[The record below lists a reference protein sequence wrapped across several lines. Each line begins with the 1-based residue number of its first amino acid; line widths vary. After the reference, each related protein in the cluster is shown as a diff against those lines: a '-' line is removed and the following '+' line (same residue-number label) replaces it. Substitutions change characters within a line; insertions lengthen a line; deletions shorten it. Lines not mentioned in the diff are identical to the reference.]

1 MYEFNPDGSI
11 KIPGVIASNIEKREL
26 KLKKERCILVK
37 KELVN
42 FSPKKCL
49 LHIRIS
55 DAFPD
60 SNFISSIFH
69 SFQERADVVAKL
81 VKINE
86 REFDVEIGT
95 DFKRCSDC
103 NNLVRRFR
111 EFLDGNVI
119 EDKGS
124 CTLKERNFC
133 YEDYF

>member
-1 MYEFNPDGSI
+1 MIGFNPDGSI
-11 KIPGVIASNIEKREL
+11 KIPGMIAENLAKKEM
-26 KLKKERCILVK
+26 KLKKERCIFVK

-42 FSPKKCL
+42 FSPKKCI
-49 LHIRIS
+49 LHIKIS

-60 SNFISSIFH
+60 ANFISSIFH